1 MRRGLSVLKL
11 QTTENTSDLI
21 NQARAG
27 IHRADAIEENKRA
40 ERYNKVNL
48 RADWE
53 AAKKRWVAETRTGNG
68 RASGEQSEGGGNCKN
83 RAGTAISNA
92 DQEQMGAVRQ
102 QSEYKRLNENQEEE
116 IQKEAERKI
125 KTHKRSI
132 FRKLKKE

>member
-1 MRRGLSVLKL
+1 M
-11 QTTENTSDLI
+11 
-21 NQARAG
+21 
-27 IHRADAIEENKRA
+27 
-40 ERYNKVNL
+40 
-48 RADWE
+48 
-53 AAKKRWVAETRTGNG
+53 
-68 RASGEQSEGGGNCKN
+68 SGEQSEGGGNRKN

-132 FRKLKKE
+132 FRKLKKGIKLREQL